1 MIAVDIKSM
10 VELISKHN
18 KQSQFSK
25 EAKEHCSQ
33 KRGITCKNFMTK
45 KIKCHLYG
53 VKKQEKKIKS

>member
-33 KRGITCKNFMTK
+33 KKRITCKNFMTK
-45 KIKCHLYG
+45 IKCHLYV